1 MKSCILRICRCPS
14 HCIDVLRV
22 CSGLSPSCHQKAF
35 CWMFLYVVIVSLHQS
50 SPRWGT
56 SLFLF
61 SCYLTAILGRSLP
74 MFSIWTNGNFVF
86 EKLERLFCYLWE
98 PWFWFLTH
106 RKGELVRLA
115 RVLIVEKPHTEL
127 TCQKLAC
134 NQTGERH
141 RCEHGTSWLKNTL
154 GCKWYKWCPFD
165 VTGQCFVNQ
174 KDLARSA
181 GGCEP
186 SWSLTSN
193 QVSGPAESIKNQ
205 IARFTA
211 KIMARSNPFLDVHLE
226 F

>member
-1 MKSCILRICRCPS
+1 MNNTEDAKLLASGCCSTTSWIWTRRQSVKTSDFERFCSICRLCCWSLSPPALLHSFPLCMKSCILRICRCPS

-115 RVLIVEKPHTEL
+115 RVLIVEEPHTVIDL
-127 TCQKLAC
+127 PKISMQPNGWASSMRTRYKLI
-134 NQTGERH
+134 EKH
-141 RCEHGTSWLKNTL
+141 L
-154 GCKWYKWCPFD
+154 G
-165 VTGQCFVNQ
+165 
-174 KDLARSA
+174 L
-181 GGCEP
+181 
-186 SWSLTSN
+186 
-193 QVSGPAESIKNQ
+193 
-205 IARFTA
+205 
-211 KIMARSNPFLDVHLE
+211 
-226 F
+226 